1 MNSNRKGFPMLSC
14 DFEEKIFQ
22 TLPGQ
27 GWRVLIQWN
36 PDNPDA
42 LEGFP
47 ATTLEPVIAWVT
59 ARIQR
64 ERRRD
69 GYKYEDVIIAPLV
82 RYPVGDELVLMDSRD
97 DSPRRFV
104 YVAPDEELSEQH
116 FKQLCGSYARGVV
129 EC

>member
-1 MNSNRKGFPMLSC
+1 MLSC

-129 EC
+129 ECA